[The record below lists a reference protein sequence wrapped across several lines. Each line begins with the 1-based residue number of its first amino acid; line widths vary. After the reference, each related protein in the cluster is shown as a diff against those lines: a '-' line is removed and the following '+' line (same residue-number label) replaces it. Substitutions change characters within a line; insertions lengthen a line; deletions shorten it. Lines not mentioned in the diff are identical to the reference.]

1 MAVSKEGQEAANR
14 IKEFR
19 QNVDNGATT
28 AEARATVRSNGPRI
42 QPSVS
47 ANEIANP
54 PAAVQ
59 PPVPQVNTNDGFRTG
74 NLIGNVATNTQGF
87 IEAQSEEAAKAKEL
101 AGLLGNQTFDAS
113 GERER
118 LGETYQLP
126 ANLSRLTD
134 IQTQLA
140 QRNTDSKLTQS
151 RIEGGAGQTLAQAGR
166 EVTQEQREAAIR
178 DAGLAAE
185 ASVLQGNIETAST
198 LINNAMSDFYQ
209 DRTLKNQN
217 MIQQLDYFSGIADKQ
232 TAQLL
237 ETEKRKYEADQAA
250 IVRAQSLVDN
260 AVSSGYL
267 SGAELQS
274 VLKITD
280 PTAQAEMAQTMIA
293 RGIQKEVAD
302 AKAKAASG
310 GFDTPDVK
318 NFGTTDAPIWR
329 QWNATTGEWTDV
341 SGIEG
346 QQAVDESQKTLDQLG
361 FLRDTTARIL
371 GEKSAD
377 GETYDAL
384 YKAAGPSNIKKILG
398 DTFVGDTDY
407 RRLETYADT
416 LRTNVL
422 ALMTDPAVKK
432 FFGPQ
437 MSNADVKL
445 MSATGSSL
453 RPESNSPE
461 DMKAETKRLDDLL
474 NRMQTAVKNGQ
485 SGSAPVQGP
494 TQNIVTAPDGLQIE
508 IID

>member
-1 MAVSKEGQEAANR
+1 
-14 IKEFR
+14 
-19 QNVDNGATT
+19 
-28 AEARATVRSNGPRI
+28 
-42 QPSVS
+42 
-47 ANEIANP
+47 
-54 PAAVQ
+54 
-59 PPVPQVNTNDGFRTG
+59 
-74 NLIGNVATNTQGF
+74 
-87 IEAQSEEAAKAKEL
+87 
-101 AGLLGNQTFDAS
+101 
-113 GERER
+113 
-118 LGETYQLP
+118 
-126 ANLSRLTD
+126 
-134 IQTQLA
+134 
-140 QRNTDSKLTQS
+140 
-151 RIEGGAGQTLAQAGR
+151 
-166 EVTQEQREAAIR
+166 
-178 DAGLAAE
+178 
-185 ASVLQGNIETAST
+185 
-198 LINNAMSDFYQ
+198 MSDFYQ

-217 MIQQLDYFSGIADKQ
+217 MIQQLSYFSGIADDQ

-237 ETEKRKYEADQAA
+237 EKEKRVYEADQAA

-346 QQAVDESQKTLDQLG
+346 QQAVDESQKTLDQLS

-371 GEKSAD
+371 GNESAD

-384 YKAAGPSNIKKILG
+384 YKAAGPGYIEKFLG
-398 DTFVGDTDY
+398 DTIVGNSNY

-422 ALMTDPAVKK
+422 ALMTDPSVKK

-453 RPESNSPE
+453 RPESNSPS
-461 DMKAETKRLDDLL
+461 DIKAETERLDDLL
-474 NRMQTAVKNGQ
+474 NRMQIAVKNGQ
-485 SGSAPVQGP
+485 SSSAPVQGP
-494 TQNIVTAPDGLQIE
+494 VQNIVTAPDGLQIE